1 MIEIYLM
8 RHGIAAELG
17 EGGILKDAD
26 RPLTLEGRAKLKQ
39 AALGL
44 KTAALKFNMIFTSP
58 LLRARQ
64 TAEVVAE
71 ALDLQHRVKILN
83 ALAPGQQFA
92 QGESGNAE
100 IFLEL
105 GAHQFDRAL
114 LVGHM
119 PDLSEL
125 ASQLIAG
132 HRNLNIE
139 FKKGTLCCI
148 EVSSLPPRG
157 PGLLCWMLTPKQMRL
172 MARDS
177 RTGK

>member
-8 RHGIAAELG
+8 RHGIAADLG
-17 EGGILKDAD
+17 EGGVLKDAD

-44 KTAALKFNMIFTSP
+44 RELGLKFNLIFTSP

-71 ALDLQHRVKILN
+71 VLELQHKVKILDS
-83 ALAPGQQFA
+83 LAPSRQFA
-92 QGESGNAE
+92 EGEGGHAE

-125 ASQLIAG
+125 ASYLLTG
-132 HRNLNIE
+132 NRNLNVE
-139 FKKGTLCCI
+139 FKKGTLCAV

-157 PGLLCWMLTPKQMRL
+157 PGLLRWMVTPKQLRL
-172 MARDS
+172 MNK
-177 RTGK
+177 GK